1 MNKLSAAS
9 VATTATLTRPRPRGL
24 VFSQVT
30 LMITRVLVL
39 HVSAIVALGL
49 FVKHMLRDAP
59 VERALTISLWSGII
73 VWITLTAG
81 WYLVRYITQPSLVQ
95 SPPSEEP
102 AAESPSTSE
111 PSTPE
116 SSPD

>member
-1 MNKLSAAS
+1 MNKTTTAS
-9 VATTATLTRPRPRGL
+9 VATTATLTRTRPRGI

-49 FVKHMLRDAP
+49 FVKHMLRDAQ
-59 VERALTISLWSGII
+59 VERALTISLWSGVI

-81 WYLVRYITQPSLVQ
+81 WYLVRYITQPSQVDSLPEDAPV
-95 SPPSEEP
+95 PPSPAEP
-102 AAESPSTSE
+102 PQPDSTS
-111 PSTPE
+111 
-116 SSPD
+116 D

>member
-1 MNKLSAAS
+1 MNKTTTAS
-9 VATTATLTRPRPRGL
+9 VATTATLSRTRPRGI

-59 VERALTISLWSGII
+59 VERALTISVWSGVI

-81 WYLVRYITQPSLVQ
+81 WYLVRYITQPSQADTLPQDEPV
-95 SPPSEEP
+95 PPASS
-102 AAESPSTSE
+102 AETP
-111 PSTPE
+111 PPE